1 MNQQHKLS
9 NVLLK
14 KYHESNLAS
23 VYLARYKD
31 QEALKYFNSEFVK
44 KITPLED
51 HPDILWV
58 TLTDKEQSYK
68 VESLGIKALL
78 KFINYRPFSLRVKFI
93 FLQDA
98 HLLSDIVANKL
109 LKVFEEL
116 PKDFCLF
123 LLTPQDETLLATV
136 ESRAI
141 KINLTSPISPIISV
155 SEQADNDT
163 NQNLNL
169 NEMSSLLKNSEDS
182 HLLEKQ
188 FLVSKLNHSLSEAD
202 YLKCNDVLEK
212 LKHYDASEKFNNQ
225 KQSRLALLF

>member
-1 MNQQHKLS
+1 MNQQSKLS

-23 VYLARYKD
+23 VYLARYKN
-31 QEALKYFNSEFVK
+31 QETLDYFNSEFVK

-58 TLTDKEQSYK
+58 TLTEKEQSYK
-68 VESLGIKALL
+68 VDSLGVKALL
-78 KFINYRPFSLRVKFI
+78 KFINFRPYKLRVKFI

-123 LLTPQDETLLATV
+123 LLTPQDETLLPTV

-141 KINLTSPISPIISV
+141 KINLDSPINSAIDQV
-155 SEQADNDT
+155 DNDT
-163 NQNLNL
+163 NLSFNL
-169 NEMSSLLKNSEDS
+169 NEITSQLKNSEDS

-188 FLVSKLNHSLSEAD
+188 FLISKLSQGLAEAD
-202 YLKCNDVLEK
+202 FFKCNDVLEK